1 MKENAIQKINKMG
14 KAGAILALIT
24 KIFLG
29 IGLGGCLIGLIVTAV
44 LPAEMVQV
52 KMAGT
57 ADIIV
62 DLSNFGEDIF
72 ENSEVTKEEIVDN
85 VKSSSNINYAGNE
98 MYVSDVQTEG
108 SKMQLQA
115 GGELT
120 TFNLRSCTWALVGA
134 ILNLV
139 LLFVSTVFV
148 SRLAK
153 AFRDCDSPFEDI
165 VIRRMKQF
173 AYSLIPWAVVSSVVG
188 YFESKIWMSGSS
200 SVNFSVDITMV
211 IIVLVILALAY
222 IFQYGAVLQQ
232 ESDETL

>member
-1 MKENAIQKINKMG
+1 MKQDAIQKINKMG

-29 IGLGGCLIGLIVTAV
+29 IALAGCLIGLIVTAV

-52 KMAGT
+52 NMAGT

-62 DLSNFGEDIF
+62 DLSKFGENIF
-72 ENSEVTKEEIVDN
+72 ETSEVAKEEIVEN
-85 VKSSSNINYAGNE
+85 VKNSSNINYAGNE
-98 MYVSDVQTEG
+98 MYVSDVKTEG
-108 SKMQLQA
+108 SQMQMTA

-120 TFNLRSCTWALVGA
+120 TFNMRSCTWALVGA
-134 ILNLV
+134 TINLI
-139 LLFVSTVFV
+139 LLFVSAVFV

-153 AFRDCDSPFEDI
+153 AFRDCESPFEEI
-165 VIRRMKQF
+165 VICRMKQF
-173 AYSLIPWAVVSSVVG
+173 AYSLIPWAVISSVVG
-188 YFESKIWMSGSS
+188 YFQSKIWMSGAS
-200 SVNFSVDITMV
+200 SVDFSIDISV
-211 IIVLVILALAY
+211 IIIVLVILALAY